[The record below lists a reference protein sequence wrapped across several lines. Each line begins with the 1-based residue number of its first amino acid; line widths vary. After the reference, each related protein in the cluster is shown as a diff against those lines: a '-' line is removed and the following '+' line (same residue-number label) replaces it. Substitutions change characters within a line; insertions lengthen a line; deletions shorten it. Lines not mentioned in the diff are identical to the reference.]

1 MSGLAST
8 ILSGDAAYLVAIQA
22 ELLTSSGGRDI
33 YRLKTPDLRI
43 GVYDNGTRRLVI
55 FDGAAL
61 AALAVTEVAD
71 VPPAETSNHTIAQG
85 GERKTFPRAVH
96 TIDPPDRL

>member
-8 ILSGDAAYLVAIQA
+8 VLSGDAAFLVATQA

-43 GVYDNGTRRLVI
+43 GVYDGGTRRLVI
-55 FDGAAL
+55 FDGPAL
-61 AALAVTEVAD
+61 AALAVIEVSD
-71 VPPAETSNHTIAQG
+71 QPRAETTNHTIAQA
-85 GERKTFPRAVH
+85 GERKVVPL
-96 TIDPPDRL
+96 DPPDRL